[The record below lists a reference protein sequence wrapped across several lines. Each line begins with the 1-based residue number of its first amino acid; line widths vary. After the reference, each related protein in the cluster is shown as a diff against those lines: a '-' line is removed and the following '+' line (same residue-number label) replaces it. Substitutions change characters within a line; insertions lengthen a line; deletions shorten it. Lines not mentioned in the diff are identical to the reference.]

1 MGTKLALN
9 RKKAEHLA
17 QIRPWDLPASRHR
30 GDPPKLKPLVGRW
43 FDTSS
48 LAFPLVLGIDAN
60 APTRVFN
67 GARTNEVSA
76 INDD

>member
-1 MGTKLALN
+1 MSIDIVGYMTTI
-9 RKKAEHLA
+9 RKDVL
-17 QIRPWDLPASRHR
+17 LGHR
-30 GDPPKLKPLVGRW
+30 GDPPKLKPFVGRW

-76 INDD
+76 INDG

>member
-1 MGTKLALN
+1 MSIDIVGYMTTI
-9 RKKAEHLA
+9 RKDV
-17 QIRPWDLPASRHR
+17 PSGHR
-30 GDPPKLKPLVGRW
+30 GDLPKLKPLVGRW

-76 INDD
+76 INDG